1 MLYTW
6 DVDNRSSKGAK
17 MGRLL
22 LLIIGFVAGWFL
34 KDSNWEEWL
43 ESLKA
48 AFTPQETQEKPIPLL
63 EEEEE
68 ATLADEVFA
77 NNLESLKGI
86 GAVSNGKLNE
96 NGIYTF
102 AQVAALTPEKLK
114 EIVGGRVN
122 AEAVIEEAKA
132 LAS

>member
-1 MLYTW
+1 
-6 DVDNRSSKGAK
+6 

-122 AEAVIEEAKA
+122 AEAVIAQAKKIA
-132 LAS
+132 G